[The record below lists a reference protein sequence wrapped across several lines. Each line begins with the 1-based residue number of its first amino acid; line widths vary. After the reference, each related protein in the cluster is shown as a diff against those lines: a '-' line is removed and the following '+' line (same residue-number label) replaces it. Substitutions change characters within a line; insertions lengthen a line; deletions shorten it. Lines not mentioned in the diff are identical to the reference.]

1 MFDFETNFST
11 TFDDSVKWDKQIVY
25 DISKFLSLHLW
36 SNIKIFCYKSC
47 LQNLRN
53 IFILINI
60 LLPTI
65 KATFFISHQNYF
77 WLCFKICI
85 SIARWHL
92 VHKINCLFIL
102 EKKEHTRIS
111 KYDVVQLII
120 HCWKKKFRHGD
131 MRSYIKIFRSSICF
145 IFGTY
150 VCFRQQLSS
159 TFWTWFQREC

>member
-1 MFDFETNFST
+1 M
-11 TFDDSVKWDKQIVY
+11 VV
-25 DISKFLSLHLW
+25 
-36 SNIKIFCYKSC
+36 C
-47 LQNLRN
+47 
-53 IFILINI
+53 I

-111 KYDVVQLII
+111 KYDVVQLIF
-120 HCWKKKFRHGD
+120 HCWKKKFRRGD
-131 MRSYIKIFRSSICF
+131 MRSNIKIFRSICRLFQFDQNQINSSIWSIPSTEIWSGKSKYYVWWKWKAF
-145 IFGTY
+145 IVY
-150 VCFRQQLSS
+150 RNIQIQ
-159 TFWTWFQREC
+159 

>member
-1 MFDFETNFST
+1 MGQTNCLWHLQIPFIAFMIEYIRFGIQILFE
-11 TFDDSVKWDKQIVY
+11 Y
-25 DISKFLSLHLW
+25 P
-36 SNIKIFCYKSC
+36 KIFCYKSC

-150 VCFRQQLSS
+150 VCFR
-159 TFWTWFQREC
+159 